1 MSHPVWLSSL
11 PNDIAVTAE
20 AWLNVNQNLPS
31 SIMGLLDSLHERHA
45 PFLLSFVVHLM
56 QISPETLEKRTPLLL
71 QICKV
76 WLKAWEQQGSPESL
90 DDFLLIGNWGSKGLK
105 QLSLTIAYTLDRALA
120 NHEAPKSISEFT
132 CMLLGSRY
140 KSHLGWYNLRGY
152 PEPLVRILMQRAGAI
167 DPMSV
172 SADRISLVTHL
183 SKQAGQPWAK
193 YLMCVAIAL
202 VGELQISGGAR
213 RGAISD
219 RSYLNRA
226 TTILTVIHHNRGL
239 NIDNRHVAS
248 LLEAYIEGKLIIPR
262 NSKRSTRASMVQ
274 TFLSCIASQQRYLR
288 QFPEHDHY
296 LAPYVLP
303 RPTRP
308 VVGLSLTDI
317 CAETKQRRQADVHA
331 IHPDL
336 YQWLS
341 LAEIRRNVAR
351 LICTKMHTTSHDCKT
366 FDVPLPDSSAVLKF
380 RFVSISD
387 VQEQSKQRAP
397 TQTRLIEYL
406 GHEGPERISGKQ
418 PFFVFLH
425 RAYFNRQFL
434 SRLMKLGYY
443 RQDFRGYSSGIL
455 KPIGAHHDFCQKMM
469 DHDVAT
475 GSELRTYIEADTLAF
490 AMSAACLE
498 IELILSTG
506 MRVHE
511 LQQIRVD
518 IDSTYP
524 GSDVPVLYMDDS
536 SIYVLIYPK
545 GHKPAQNHLPVQ
557 YSFPSDIKDSWI
569 IMREHHQLIWG
580 PERYV
585 DFENGAEFGI
595 PPAPFLF
602 QAHGKI
608 ITTHALRMLL
618 PNILIGHKAIREDNL
633 LASVKPH
640 VFRALNMNEMKASG
654 LSLYDISRNMHG
666 GNQSMT
672 QHYLT
677 DLLPERYN
685 LEHVSY
691 WDALCADFPE

>member
-1 MSHPVWLSSL
+1 MSRPAWLSGL
-11 PNDIAVTAE
+11 PNDFAFAAE
-20 AWLNVNQNLPS
+20 AWLNVNQNLPN
-31 SIMGLLDSLHERHA
+31 SIQHLLDSLHERHS
-45 PFLLSFVVHLM
+45 PFLLPFVIYLM
-56 QISPETLEKRTPLLL
+56 QISPEILEKRAPLLL
-71 QICKV
+71 QTCKV
-76 WLKAWEQQGSPESL
+76 WREAWEEQGSPESL
-90 DDFLLIGNWGSKGLK
+90 DNFLLVGNWGPRRLK
-105 QLSLTIAYTLDRALA
+105 SLSLTIAYTLDRALA

-132 CMLLGSRY
+132 CMLLEGRY
-140 KSHLGWYNLRGY
+140 KSHLGWYNLRAY

-172 SADRISLVTHL
+172 SADRISLVIYL

-193 YLMCVAIAL
+193 HLMCVAIAL
-202 VGELQISGGAR
+202 VGELHISGNAR
-213 RGAISD
+213 RGAASD
-219 RSYLNRA
+219 RNYLNRA
-226 TTILTVIHHNRGL
+226 TTILTAMHHNRGL
-239 NIDNRHVAS
+239 NIDDRHVAS
-248 LLEAYIEGKLIIPR
+248 ILEAYIEGKLIIPK

-274 TFLSCIASQQRYLR
+274 TFLNCIASQQRYLR

-308 VVGLSLTDI
+308 VVGLSLADI
-317 CAETKQRRQADVHA
+317 CAETKKRRQADVHA

-341 LAEIRRNVAR
+341 LAEARRNVAR
-351 LICTKMHTTSHDCKT
+351 LICTKMHTISHDCKT

-406 GHEGPERISGKQ
+406 GHEGPERICGKQ

-434 SRLMKLGYY
+434 SQLMKLGYC

-455 KPIGAHHDFCQKMM
+455 RPIGVHRDFCQKMM
-469 DHDVAT
+469 DHDVSF
-475 GSELRTYIEADTLAF
+475 GSELRTYIDADTLAF

-545 GHKPAQNHLPVQ
+545 GRKPAQNHLPVQ

-569 IMREHHQLIWG
+569 IMREHHRLIWDS
-580 PERYV
+580 EKHV

-602 QAHGKI
+602 QARGKI
-608 ITTHALRMLL
+608 ITTNALRMLL
-618 PNILIGHKAIREDNL
+618 PNILIGHKAVREDNL
-633 LASVKPH
+633 LASSKPH
-640 VFRALNMNEMKASG
+640 VFRALNMNETKASG

-666 GNQSMT
+666 GNQKMT

-677 DLLPERYN
+677 DFLPEKYD
-685 LEHVSY
+685 LEHMSY